1 MGLHRAIRRVAG
13 ACVVL
18 QVASVVAANLQTV
31 LIPMGATWK
40 YLANGTDQG
49 TAWRAPDFDDASWPE
64 GPAEL
69 GYGEGDE
76 ATVVPSGNGGISK
89 FVTTYFRTKFSVD
102 RASRFA
108 SISGTLVYDDGAVI
122 YLNGVEVY
130 RLNMPAGPVGVNT
143 LADDSVDYLP
153 KTFTIDTRQLRD
165 GVNVI
170 AVEMHQGDSGSS
182 DISFDLRL
190 EGEPAR

>member
-1 MGLHRAIRRVAG
+1 MQSLRGAGWAVCAIAALLAGCARDAG
-13 ACVVL
+13 APD
-18 QVASVVAANLQTV
+18 V

-49 TAWRAPDFDDASWPE
+49 AAWRAPDFDDASWAE

-76 ATVVPSGNGGISK
+76 ATVVPSGTGGISK
-89 FVTTYFRTKFSVD
+89 YVTTYFRTTFAVD

-108 SISGTLVYDDGAVI
+108 SLTATLVYDDGAVI

-153 KTFTIDTRQLRD
+153 KTFTLDATQLRD
-165 GVNVI
+165 GRNVI

-182 DISFDLRL
+182 DISFDLLL